1 MINRVQQPDI
11 VTYEIK
17 TQKKREYLCDLQLRE
32 GICPIRI
39 TAGKLLIDQDMLK
52 VGTGWLCYAEEDSWL
67 AGINLKESQKIFKK
81 HEPDL
86 SL

>member
-1 MINRVQQPDI
+1 
-11 VTYEIK
+11 
-17 TQKKREYLCDLQLRE
+17 
-32 GICPIRI
+32 
-39 TAGKLLIDQDMLK
+39 MLK